1 MPRGIFVT
9 HRGFLTGMGGV
20 QSATREY
27 IDVIAAAGVS
37 LDLCPFEHDRR
48 VSTRVLRRLLPSPYF
63 RPAEPSLPQTVASM
77 VRERSAGFVF
87 LNQVA
92 LGVLAPA
99 LQALLPGT
107 CRIVLLSHG
116 LESTDLRHRIRAART
131 LPLSGHTGLA
141 ASLTLNLAV
150 RTEQSFSTRVG
161 TIGTL
166 SPQDAELGRQMGATH
181 VDWLPRIVRPAPLDW
196 QPTGTRLGFL
206 GTLDHAPNME
216 GLVAVL
222 DRFGASAAAPRIRV
236 VGGPTAIGTWLT
248 RRYPCVDYVGPLD
261 DHALRQEASGW
272 NAFLHPMFYLA
283 RGCST
288 KLATGLAWQIPVVT
302 TVLGLR
308 GYVWRE
314 GGPVIADTPDTFVA
328 ASLQMLDRQAASEAR
343 TRVMAASA
351 STPTLAD
358 NALRM
363 RRLLGLT
370 GAGDDEPSH

>member
-27 IDVIAAAGVS
+27 LDVIAAAGVV
-37 LDLCPFEHDRR
+37 LELCPIEADRR
-48 VSTRVLRRLLPSPYF
+48 LSSRVLRRLVPSPYI
-63 RPAEPSLPQTVASM
+63 RPAEPGLSGQVASM
-77 VRERSAGFVF
+77 ARAQAADVVF

-92 LGVLAPA
+92 LRVLVPA
-99 LQALLPGT
+99 LAATLPPA
-107 CRIVLLSHG
+107 CRIVVLSHG
-116 LESTDLRHRIRAART
+116 LESTDLRHRLRAPRA
-131 LPLSGHTGLA
+131 LPLSGRTGLA
-141 ASLTLNLAV
+141 ASLALGHSV
-150 RTEQSFSTRVG
+150 RTERGGASRAAVFC
-161 TIGTL
+161 TL
-166 SPQDAELGRQMGATH
+166 SPQDAELELELGARR

-206 GTLDHAPNME
+206 GTLDHAPNLE

-222 DRFGASAAAPRIRV
+222 DGLCAAALAPRVRV
-236 VGGPTAIGTWLT
+236 VGGPAVIGEWLA
-248 RRYPCVDYVGPLD
+248 RHYPCVDYVGALD
-261 DHALRQEASGW
+261 DHALTQEASGW

-302 TVLGLR
+302 TVPGLR